1 MSTGKATQR
10 RTLKVRVPGAFLD
23 VVDVVGD
30 RVVIVDVADAAEPQ
44 LFMAGRAL
52 HRIAVDHPLKAL
64 VEVGAAFRA
73 ADLDPVIRDFLLV
86 RIGHG
91 VAPRRNVPENR

>member
-1 MSTGKATQR
+1 LSTGKAAGR
-10 RTLKVRVPGAFLD
+10 RTLKVRVPGALFD

-30 RVVIVDVADAAEPQ
+30 GVVIVDVADAAESQ

-52 HRIAVDHPLKAL
+52 HWIAMDDALQPL

-73 ADLDPVIRDFLLV
+73 ADLDPVILDFVFV

-91 VAPRRNVPENR
+91 VAPTPNLPENR